1 MERFLAKLEPKTKDF
16 FAPVRGLFPYLDT
29 LVITRFLKIA
39 QKPHNYESYTV
50 NSWDILFLPFP

>member
-39 QKPHNYESYTV
+39 QKPHNY
-50 NSWDILFLPFP
+50 